1 MPNTNQFAAP
11 LRIFTLILGALFTFL
26 ISSILINDHGI
37 AVFATYSIFT
47 SLPSLIPFADL
58 GLGLGIYN
66 TYTLTHKSRKLSKS
80 DKEKIAITFYV
91 LLIFS
96 LVSSIL
102 IWVIFFTRLMIVTP
116 NDYSNYLSDLRTPL
130 ILTLT
135 FIIYNI
141 YTLSLRIHQLFE
153 KRSVMQLLTNFSPSM
168 KGSK

>member
-11 LRIFTLILGALFTFL
+11 LRVFTLILGALFTFL

-47 SLPSLIPFADL
+47 SLPNLIPFADL

-80 DKEKIAITFYV
+80 DKEKIAITFYM

-116 NDYSNYLSDLRTPL
+116 NSYSDYLSDFRTPL

-135 FIIYNI
+135 FLSTPF
-141 YTLSLRIHQLFE
+141 TLGFR
-153 KRSVMQLLTNFSPSM
+153 K
-168 KGSK
+168 